1 MPWLVA
7 GFLVI
12 AGLTYIAYLGVNRN
26 NPPEVARMAN
36 AGNAAPGRIVGGGGA
51 GGGGRARRYP
61 ARHLDHVGQPSGS
74 TGSSTASCARRPAG
88 DTAQARQFTPMAIL
102 AYGMLDTVTADLRYH
117 AAVLYA
123 ESGQDAAA
131 LALADTI
138 LAQNP
143 NHLFGYLVRGEVAD
157 RRRDAAAAAAARKDF
172 MAHYQAE
179 IGRADRPEYGE
190 HKPVIDEYRN
200 SVNSQR

>member
-1 MPWLVA
+1 VPWLVA

-12 AGLTYIAYLGVNRN
+12 AGLTYIAYIGINRN
-26 NPPEVARMAN
+26 SPPEVARMAN
-36 AGNAAPGRIVGGGGA
+36 AGNAAPGTSAENGA
-51 GGGGRARRYP
+51 GEAVAPAGTPPDISSMSPTERFNRLFDRVMRA
-61 ARHLDHVGQPSGS
+61 
-74 TGSSTASCARRPAG
+74 ASAG

-102 AYGMLDTVTADLRYH
+102 AYGMLDTVTADARYH

-157 RRRDAAAAAAARKDF
+157 RRRDAAAAAAARKEF
-172 MAHYQAE
+172 IAHYQAE

-190 HKPVIDEYRN
+190 HRPVIDEYMN
-200 SVNSQR
+200 SVNGKQ